1 MKKTSFV
8 LLTILL
14 AVPAVATAQHQ
25 ATIGLSITDPRGQF
39 DRNTDTGFGFTGAYL
54 YALTPNRS
62 VAIGATGTLQT
73 YGSVDRRAALSGT
86 IPDITV
92 DVETDNQTFFLQGL
106 LQLKAPTGV
115 VQPYIQGNGGFGWFF
130 TTTSIDD
137 PLTNV
142 TVLSDTNQDD
152 WTWIW
157 GGGGG
162 LMIRVY
168 EGQPRAGFSG
178 GQLQEGVRDPVRA
191 YIDLGARYVKG
202 NEVEYLREGSL
213 VTDDGEFNIDRRLA
227 RSEIELIQY
236 QIAVTVEF

>member
-1 MKKTSFV
+1 MKKASFV

-14 AVPAVATAQHQ
+14 AVPAVAAAQHQ

-92 DVETDNQTFFLQGL
+92 DVETDNQTFFFQGL

-115 VQPYIQGNGGFGWFF
+115 VQPYIQGTGGFGWFF
-130 TTTSIDD
+130 TRTSIDD

-142 TVLSDTNQDD
+142 TILSDTNQDD
-152 WTWIW
+152 GTWIW

-162 LMIRVY
+162 LLIRVY
-168 EGQPRAGFSG
+168 EGQPRPGFSG
-178 GQLQEGVRDPVRA
+178 GQLQEGVRDPMRA
-191 YIDLGARYVKG
+191 YIDLGARYMKG

-213 VTDDGEFNIDRRLA
+213 VTDDGELDIDRRLA

-236 QIAVTVEF
+236 QIAVTFEF